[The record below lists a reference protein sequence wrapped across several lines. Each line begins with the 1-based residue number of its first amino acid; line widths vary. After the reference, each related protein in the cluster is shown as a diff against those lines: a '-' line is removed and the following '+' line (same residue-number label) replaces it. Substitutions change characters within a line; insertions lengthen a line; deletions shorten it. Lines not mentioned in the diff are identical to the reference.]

1 MARIDLVYD
10 ADCPNT
16 AQTRINLGKAL
27 EMAGLPARWREWM
40 RTDPA
45 IPPDL
50 RRFGSPTILVD
61 GRDVSRGEPLD
72 GAGACRIYPGEK
84 LERHGAPGV
93 PMILAA
99 LHGNP
104 EGSLTPRARTGL
116 LSNLAVVPGT
126 LAAFLPALS
135 CPGCWPVYAGLLSS
149 MGIGFLWQGPYLLP
163 ITVSLLAIAL
173 AALGYGAGHRRGYG
187 PLVLGSTGSVT
198 MLFAKFLFH
207 LPWVANVAAGSILAA
222 SLWNAWPKKMA
233 RRSCQACEAGATSEA
248 GDLSAKGEP
257 S

>member
-10 ADCPNT
+10 ADCPN
-16 AQTRINLGKAL
+16 AGQTRINLGKAM
-27 EMAGLPARWREWM
+27 EMAGLPARWREWI

-45 IPPDL
+45 TPQDL

-61 GRDVSRGEPLD
+61 GRDIFGGRPLD

-104 EGSLTPRARTGL
+104 QGSLPPHARIGL

-126 LAAFLPALS
+126 LAAFLPTLG
-135 CPGCWPVYAGLLSS
+135 CPACWPAYAGLLSS
-149 MGIGFLWQGPYLLP
+149 MGIGFPWQGTYLLP
-163 ITVSLLAIAL
+163 ITVLLLAIAL
-173 AALGYGAGHRRGYG
+173 AALGYGAGRRRGYG
-187 PLVLGSTGSVT
+187 PLVLGSAGSVT
-198 MLFAKFLFH
+198 MLLAKFLFS

-222 SLWNAWPKKMA
+222 SLWNAWPKKKA
-233 RRSCQACEAGATSEA
+233 RRSCRACEAGARSEA
-248 GDLSAKGEP
+248 GGP
-257 S
+257 STI